1 MRTWRPR
8 CSRSFWYPTLL
19 VRKQLSYLQ
28 QQSHPERRRPKG
40 WTPGPAAS
48 RCPGGNC
55 WPVKTICG
63 GHFPR
68 GLLEPVVAA
77 VGTCFLSDT
86 LTSRSLWG
94 LCAVSVEVRR
104 TAVFDSYP
112 LFSPGKF
119 IVLLSALLRKRR
131 PGPSSRWGWAPGR
144 QLSA

>member
-1 MRTWRPR
+1 M
-8 CSRSFWYPTLL
+8 
-19 VRKQLSYLQ
+19 
-28 QQSHPERRRPKG
+28 
-40 WTPGPAAS
+40 
-48 RCPGGNC
+48 
-55 WPVKTICG
+55 KTICG

-104 TAVFDSYP
+104 TVVFDSYP

-131 PGPSSRWGWAPGR
+131 PGPSSRWGWAPRR
-144 QLSA
+144 QLSVCSPSESRIEVWGQNLEGGSSYQSVKVG